1 MNGNVEWKRINIVKV
16 QDNLSI
22 YTKIAAL
29 WINMTLDVF
38 VTMWLSPEQKNW
50 VVSWNANKKKREKV
64 HGSQFKQIIW
74 IFICLF
80 YKMCF
85 MALLNVAGWV
95 FRFEFELDD
104 MYIFQR
110 ILNNLYYMSG
120 FIHLTYFCMFVS
132 SFFYQNWSLLFCCLF
147 LIFLK
152 EKKYVYNFFSICF
165 FIFTAKCVLVLCL
178 RT

>member
-1 MNGNVEWKRINIVKV
+1 
-16 QDNLSI
+16 
-22 YTKIAAL
+22 
-29 WINMTLDVF
+29 MTLDLF

-50 VVSWNANKKKREKV
+50 AVSWNANKKEREKV

-74 IFICLF
+74 IFICFF

-85 MALLNVAGWV
+85 MAFLNVAGWV
-95 FRFEFELDD
+95 FRIELDD
-104 MYIFQR
+104 MYICQR

-132 SFFYQNWSLLFCCLF
+132 SFFHQNWSSLFCCLF

-152 EKKYVYNFFSICF
+152 KKVCLQFLAICF
-165 FIFTAKCVLVLCL
+165 FIFTANCALLLCL